1 MPTALGAASLIPQA
15 QLIDGVNLLPYLSGQ
30 TAGAPHNTLIWREG
44 HYQAILSD
52 SWKMQRSGSPGKIRL
67 FNLAEDPFEKND
79 LSATR
84 SDKLAELDRLLNA
97 HNDQQVE
104 PMWPSNVEV
113 PVWIDKS
120 LGDQPTLDDEFI
132 YWPN

>member
-1 MPTALGAASLIPQA
+1 
-15 QLIDGVNLLPYLSGQ
+15 
-30 TAGAPHNTLIWREG
+30 
-44 HYQAILSD
+44 
-52 SWKMQRSGSPGKIRL
+52 MQRSGSPEKSSGSPEKIRL

-84 SDKLAELDRLLNA
+84 SDKIAELDRLLNA

-120 LGDQPTLDDEFI
+120 LGDRPTLDDEFI